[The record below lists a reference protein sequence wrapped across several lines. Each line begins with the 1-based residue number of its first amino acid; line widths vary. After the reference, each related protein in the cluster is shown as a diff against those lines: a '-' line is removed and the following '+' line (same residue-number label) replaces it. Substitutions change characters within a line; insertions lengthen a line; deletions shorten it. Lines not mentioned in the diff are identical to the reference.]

1 MTTPTMTT
9 NTIKTAATNGNNGYA
24 DFAAI
29 PTETKT
35 ELAAAGYTVQ
45 PSSSLYYGGV
55 RVYAPKAIRAGR
67 PA

>member
-1 MTTPTMTT
+1 MTAD
-9 NTIKTAATNGNNGYA
+9 TIKTAAGFT
-24 DFAAI
+24 
-29 PTETKT
+29 T
-35 ELAAAGYTVQ
+35 Q

>member
-1 MTTPTMTT
+1 MTTDA
-9 NTIKTAATNGNNGYA
+9 IKTAATNGNNGYA
-24 DFAAI
+24 DFPLISVDAKA
-29 PTETKT
+29 
-35 ELAAAGYTVQ
+35 ELAAAGFTTQ

>member
-1 MTTPTMTT
+1 MTTEA
-9 NTIKTAATNGNNGYA
+9 IKTAAINGNNGYA
-24 DFAAI
+24 DFSSI
-29 PTETKT
+29 SIETKA
-35 ELAAAGYTVQ
+35 ELAAAGFTTQ

>member
-1 MTTPTMTT
+1 MITTD
-9 NTIKTAATNGNNGYA
+9 TIKTAATNGNNGYA

-29 PTETKT
+29 SAEVKA
-35 ELAAAGYTVQ
+35 ELAAAGFTTQ
-45 PSSSLYYGGV
+45 PSSSIYYGGV